1 MKPPEDVARDL
12 AQQWIRKAELD
23 YRAAE
28 SLLRDTDPIHEV
40 IAFHCQQAA
49 EKYLKALLVS
59 VPIEFPRT
67 HDLDQLLE
75 LLAPVM
81 PEVAVTLGGIG
92 ALSPFGVGIRYPGD
106 FPELLAGQET
116 ALFDLARLTRDTVM
130 ARLEL

>member
-1 MKPPEDVARDL
+1 MVR
-12 AQQWIRKAELD
+12 QWIRKAELD

-28 SLLRDTDPIHEV
+28 SLLQDADPIREV

-59 VPIEFPRT
+59 IPVEFPRT

-81 PEVAVTLGGIG
+81 PDLASTLDGIG
-92 ALSPFGVGIRYPGD
+92 MLSPFGVTIRYPGD
-106 FPELLAGQET
+106 FPGLPAGQEA
-116 ALFDLARLTRDTVM
+116 ALFELARLTRDMVT
-130 ARLEL
+130 ARLKL